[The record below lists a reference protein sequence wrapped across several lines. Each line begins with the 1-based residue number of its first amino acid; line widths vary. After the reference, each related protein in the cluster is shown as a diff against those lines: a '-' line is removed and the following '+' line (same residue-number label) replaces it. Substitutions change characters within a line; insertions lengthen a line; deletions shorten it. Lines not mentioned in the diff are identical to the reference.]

1 MIIGGKQ
8 TMQTYHLVIG
18 VERGN
23 SFNQFRPTN
32 QLNKNFRIPCG
43 FKILVVDDNR
53 DFLEALSFTLRKRDI
68 NVVAVESGY
77 DAITAI
83 INNGFDLILLDLA
96 MPGMDGIET
105 FKKIN
110 KIKSRYFVV
119 LMTAFHEKE
128 QTVDVKELGAFGFL
142 RKPFD
147 FDQLLPYIIKT
158 KEDKNENG
166 KNSCN

>member
-1 MIIGGKQ
+1 MIIGGRQ
-8 TMQTYHLVIG
+8 TMQTYLVMGI
-18 VERGN
+18 EKN
-23 SFNQFRPTN
+23 KSFNQFKSESRVK
-32 QLNKNFRIPCG
+32 KNFRIPID

-53 DFLEALSFTLRKRDI
+53 DFLEALSFTLRKKEI
-68 NVVAVESGY
+68 NVIAVESGH
-77 DAITAI
+77 DAVKAVKS
-83 INNGFDLILLDLA
+83 NGFDLILLDLA

-110 KIKSRYFVV
+110 KIKNRYFVV

-128 QTVDVKELGAFGFL
+128 QMADVKELGAYGFL
-142 RKPFD
+142 KKPFD

-166 KNSCN
+166 KNSYN

>member
-1 MIIGGKQ
+1 MIIGRRH
-8 TMQTYHLVIG
+8 TMQTFVVMG
-18 VERGN
+18 VDGCN
-23 SFNQFRPTN
+23 SIYKFSAEDRAK
-32 QLNKNFRIPCG
+32 KNFRIPNG

-53 DFLEALSFTLRKRDI
+53 DFLEALSFTLRKKEIDVI
-68 NVVAVESGY
+68 AVESGH
-77 DAITAI
+77 DAVKAVKK
-83 INNGFDLILLDLA
+83 NGFDLILLDLA
-96 MPGMDGIET
+96 MPEMDGIET

-110 KIKSRYFVV
+110 KIKNRYFVV

-128 QTVDVKELGAFGFL
+128 QTVDVKKLGASGFL

-158 KEDKNENG
+158 KEENNENG